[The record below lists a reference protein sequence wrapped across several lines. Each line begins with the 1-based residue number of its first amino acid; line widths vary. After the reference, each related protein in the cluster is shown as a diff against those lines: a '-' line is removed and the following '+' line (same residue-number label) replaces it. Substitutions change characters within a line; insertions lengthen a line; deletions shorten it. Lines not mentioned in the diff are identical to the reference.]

1 MFKYVAGAIG
11 VVVAGA
17 VVIYAFGDFDI
28 QPQTTTSQI
37 DVSPKQAAET
47 TKPAV
52 QAPAFVGETL
62 AAAGD
67 VEAGK
72 KLFRKKCKN
81 CHTVDQGGKNMTG
94 PNLWGIVGRDKAVA
108 KNYRYSKTMKLK
120 GGTWTEAELL
130 SFIAGP
136 RTFVPDT
143 KMVFPGL
150 KKEADRLNILAY
162 MKSLAD

>member
-1 MFKYVAGAIG
+1 MFKFIAG
-11 VVVAGA
+11 VVGVITTG
-17 VVIYAFGDFDI
+17 VVLVYVLGDFEI
-28 QPQTTTSQI
+28 QPQTTTAQV
-37 DVSPKQAAET
+37 DVTPKET
-47 TKPAV
+47 IQPTQNTKSVAT
-52 QAPAFVGETL
+52 ESM
-62 AAAGD
+62 AGSD
-67 VEAGK
+67 VETGK

-81 CHTVDQGGKNMTG
+81 CHTFDPGGKNMTG

-150 KKEADRLNILAY
+150 KNETDRQNILAFL
-162 MKSLAD
+162 KSLAD